1 MRRADSKL
9 CDAQSG
15 HEKTL
20 TAVLPALAGANLIF
34 GAGMIESGVTIDYAQ
49 LVLDNE
55 IARLVKHVVGGIP
68 VNDDTLLVDDIRA
81 VGSFGDFL
89 SLPSTYAHM
98 REQSQPRIIDRR
110 VREDWEADG
119 SSDARTRALTQA
131 REILEGYAP
140 MPLPDDA
147 QTQIRGIVDDAD
159 RELGGR

>member
-1 MRRADSKL
+1 
-9 CDAQSG
+9 
-15 HEKTL
+15 
-20 TAVLPALAGANLIF
+20 
-34 GAGMIESGVTIDYAQ
+34 MIESGVTIDYAQ

-147 QTQIRGIVDDAD
+147 QTQIRSIVDDAD

>member
-1 MRRADSKL
+1 M
-9 CDAQSG
+9 
-15 HEKTL
+15 
-20 TAVLPALAGANLIF
+20 AGANLIF

-55 IARLVKHVVGGIP
+55 IARLVKHVVDGIP
-68 VNDDTLLVDDIRA
+68 VNDDTLLVDDIHA

-119 SSDARTRALTQA
+119 SHDAYTRALHQA
-131 REILEGYAP
+131 REILAGHAP

-147 QTQIRGIVDDAD
+147 QAQIRSIVADAD
-159 RELGGR
+159 RDLGGR

>member
-1 MRRADSKL
+1 
-9 CDAQSG
+9 
-15 HEKTL
+15 
-20 TAVLPALAGANLIF
+20 LAGANLIF

-55 IARLVKHVVGGIP
+55 IARLVKHVVAGIP
-68 VNDDTLLVDDIRA
+68 VNDDTLLVDDICA

-119 SSDARTRALTQA
+119 SPDAYTRALTQA
-131 REILEGYAP
+131 REILAGHAP
-140 MPLPDDA
+140 VPLPDDA
-147 QTQIRGIVDDAD
+147 QTQIRSIVGDAD

>member
-1 MRRADSKL
+1 
-9 CDAQSG
+9 
-15 HEKTL
+15 
-20 TAVLPALAGANLIF
+20 
-34 GAGMIESGVTIDYAQ
+34 MIESGVTIDYAQ

-55 IARLVKHVVGGIP
+55 IACLIKHAVDGIP
-68 VNDDTLLVDDIRA
+68 VNDDTLLVDDIHA

-110 VREDWEADG
+110 VREDWQADG
-119 SSDARTRALTQA
+119 SHDAHTRALNQA
-131 REILEGYAP
+131 REILAGHAP

-147 QTQIRGIVDDAD
+147 QTQIRSIVGDAD

>member
-1 MRRADSKL
+1 
-9 CDAQSG
+9 
-15 HEKTL
+15 
-20 TAVLPALAGANLIF
+20 LAGANLIF

-55 IARLVKHVVGGIP
+55 IARMIKHAVVGIP

-110 VREDWEADG
+110 VREDWQADG
-119 SSDARTRALTQA
+119 SPDAYTRALNQA
-131 REILEGYAP
+131 REILEGHAP
-140 MPLPDDA
+140 MPLPGDA
-147 QTQIRGIVDDAD
+147 QTQIRSIVGDAD

>member
-1 MRRADSKL
+1 
-9 CDAQSG
+9 
-15 HEKTL
+15 
-20 TAVLPALAGANLIF
+20 LAGANLIF

-119 SSDARTRALTQA
+119 SPDARTRALTQA

-147 QTQIRGIVDDAD
+147 QTQIRSIVGNAD